1 MNHDGPS
8 SFFLFQIQNPNH
20 NSHLEKNSINNF
32 LTKLISL
39 KMKKIWFIFIIENA
53 NDKLRST
60 NLRNTLYYISKSE
73 TLRYTLSFFEETELT
88 CKS

>member
-1 MNHDGPS
+1 
-8 SFFLFQIQNPNH
+8 
-20 NSHLEKNSINNF
+20 
-32 LTKLISL
+32 
-39 KMKKIWFIFIIENA
+39 MKKIWFIFIIENA